1 MIFKYRFAYF
11 VKNRNVYL
19 SCRDDPG
26 SCQRRWQRVDCD
38 PRASLVA
45 QVVQNLPANAR
56 DVGLFPGSGRSLE
69 EVTATCS
76 NILAWRIPWTEEPGQ
91 TTVHGVTKSWRQ
103 LK

>member
-26 SCQRRWQRVDCD
+26 SCQRRWQRADCD

-56 DVGLFPGSGRSLE
+56 DVGLFPGLGRSLE